1 MLMLGWKLRDFA
13 VWLAYLVMLACTV
26 PWHEP
31 WNDEAQA
38 WLLARDLSLPQ
49 LLLHG
54 LRYESHPPLWYLI
67 LWIPAHL
74 HLGYFV
80 FCWISAVIAAA
91 GIYVLLRLS
100 PFPFYLRAV
109 LPFTFYLGYQ
119 YAVVAR
125 GYVLFPLLG
134 FLVAYAYR
142 QTKPRP
148 VLMAVLL
155 ALLANVSA
163 HGALVACCFAA
174 LYGWKHLRLRRTDE
188 VATRGFVPATIIF
201 LSSLALI
208 ALIVAPPRDLITVAT
223 PTVTR
228 VLLHQSGT
236 DQAVTTPAAVATP
249 APPSPQSQ
257 QGGLRYRLAELPK
270 LLTYSISSSHLLG
283 FLFYILLIAFLYRI
297 HQLPML
303 LPLAVIILFL
313 SFVYGLAWH
322 FGMIWITILM
332 ILWAV
337 WNPDADT
344 TSGFNLQ
351 KVLGGFLLF
360 LSLLQLPWTWGA
372 IRFDIHSPYSGAKNT
387 AAYLRTLPPGL
398 RIAGFGPQS
407 TAVVPYFPENIFFN
421 QPTTFWLWSTRNTID
436 ADAPDTLATHPDLV
450 IVFQQYSFSGVP
462 NYNPVL
468 NVVQADGYREI
479 HRFCGQSYFPKPQD
493 MSESCYLI
501 LQPAAAL
508 TN

>member
-1 MLMLGWKLRDFA
+1 MLGWKLRDLV
-13 VWLAYLVMLACTV
+13 VWVVYLIMLACTV

-38 WLLARDLSLPQ
+38 WLLARDLSIPQ
-49 LLLHG
+49 LLVHG

-67 LWIPAHL
+67 LWLPAHL
-74 HLGYFV
+74 HIGYFI

-109 LPFTFYLGYQ
+109 LPFTFYLAYQ

-125 GYVLFPLLG
+125 SYVLYPLLG
-134 FLVAYAYR
+134 FLVAHVYR

-148 VLMAVLL
+148 VLMVVLL
-155 ALLANVSA
+155 ALLANISV
-163 HGALVACCFAA
+163 HGTLVAVSFAA
-174 LYGWKHLRLRRTDE
+174 LYGWKCFRSCLASG
-188 VATRGFVPATIIF
+188 VAAPGFTSGAVIF

-208 ALIVAPPRDLITVAT
+208 ALIVFPPPDLITVAT

-228 VLLHQSGT
+228 VLLHENSANSTGST
-236 DQAVTTPAAVATP
+236 QASVASLSAPAD
-249 APPSPQSQ
+249 APK
-257 QGGLRYRLAELPK
+257 QGGLRSRIAELPR
-270 LLTYSISSSHLLG
+270 LLSYSISRSHLIAFTLY
-283 FLFYILLIAFLYRI
+283 LLLILFLYRI

-303 LPLAVIILFL
+303 VPLAAIILFL

-322 FGMIWITILM
+322 LGLIWITILM

-337 WNPDADT
+337 WNPNADT
-344 TSGFNLQ
+344 TPDFNLQ
-351 KVLGGFLLF
+351 KVVGGFLF
-360 LSLLQLPWTWGA
+360 LICLLQLPWTWGA
-372 IRFDIHSPYSGAKNT
+372 IRFDIRSPYSGAKDT

-407 TAVVPYFPENIFFN
+407 TAIVPYFPGNIFFN

-436 ADAPDTLATHPDLV
+436 LDAPKTLASRPNLV
-450 IVFQQYSFSGVP
+450 VVFQQYNSSGSP
-462 NYNPVL
+462 NGNPIRDL
-468 NVVQADGYREI
+468 VQADGYRET
-479 HRFCGQSYFPKPQD
+479 HHFCGQAYYPTPQD
-493 MSESCYLI
+493 ISKSCYLI
-501 LQPAAAL
+501 LQPASVAL
-508 TN
+508 AN